1 MLQIDQQPNGQLMIP
16 QLLPKLQLQLHLPQM
31 SVVTKK
37 LCATILIG
45 LITDAV
51 RYLLPKIAKNAGTNN
66 ILTYSG
72 GRKLVSFCNI
82 STSEIGLL

>member
-1 MLQIDQQPNGQLMIP
+1 
-16 QLLPKLQLQLHLPQM
+16 M

-51 RYLLPKIAKNAGTNN
+51 RYLLPKIAKNAGTND
-66 ILTYSG
+66 ILTYRG
-72 GRKLVSFCNI
+72 GRKLVTFHHI
-82 STSEIGLL
+82 TTTEIGLL